1 MSTPPTDTITLHQ
14 DRAEKMTDNVVTLR
28 TITKLD
34 IPAERV
40 LKDAEAAK
48 LTGVMVIGYDADG
61 DEYFASSI
69 ADGGTCLWL
78 MERMKKHLIE

>member
-1 MSTPPTDTITLHQ
+1 VHR
-14 DRAEKMTDNVVTLR
+14 DRAEIMTDNVVTLR

-34 IPAERV
+34 IPADRV
-40 LKDAEAAK
+40 LAEASKAG
-48 LTGVMVIGYDADG
+48 LTSVMVIGYDADG

>member
-1 MSTPPTDTITLHQ
+1 
-14 DRAEKMTDNVVTLR
+14 MTDNVVTLR

-34 IPAERV
+34 IPADRV
-40 LKDAEAAK
+40 LAEASKAG
-48 LTGVMVIGYDADG
+48 LTSVMVIGYDADG

>member
-1 MSTPPTDTITLHQ
+1 VSTPPTDIITVHQ

-34 IPAERV
+34 IPADRV
-40 LKDAEAAK
+40 LAEASKAG
-48 LTGVMVIGYDADG
+48 LTSVMVIGYDADG

-78 MERMKKHLIE
+78 MERMKKQLME

>member
-1 MSTPPTDTITLHQ
+1 
-14 DRAEKMTDNVVTLR
+14 MTDNVVTLR

-34 IPAERV
+34 IPADRV
-40 LKDAEAAK
+40 LAEASKAG
-48 LTGVMVIGYDADG
+48 LTSVMVIGYDADG

-78 MERMKKHLIE
+78 TERMKKHLIE